1 MEQATVVHSKS
12 DSYLRLL
19 LVLLLAAVMVPAMHA
34 QSTPDRLIAQ
44 PLGPGGCYNVSLTN
58 TNGAAQ
64 PIDGLLLRILAPGT
78 HWHSRVK
85 APLSW
90 TVEIPS
96 GDILRFHTDTA
107 AVQPLMRQ
115 LFTSLC
121 LDPVCDQPASIPV
134 LWQTFNGAA
143 VISSD
148 TLLLDC
154 VPFDRADTIAVRDST
169 GVLLI
174 TVANRNSSG
183 IPTDAFSIESLTPG
197 ITFAARSNNGWGI
210 ATSTDTTAQFVPG
223 ASPIMAGES
232 LPGFVIDPDIPVSS
246 APPFRFRWSTFADQR
261 GISSGVF
268 SYDGPPQGDS
278 IRWHGAAPTPD
289 GAMNLQP
296 LTLRNL
302 HRPPGAVDRIRFEIL
317 TPGIRFTELSAGPW
331 TRTVESAS
339 VLRFDASTPLPTGDS
354 LTGMQLAMEN
364 PGVFDQVRLRWQ
376 TFLGGTVVFSDTV
389 MLACPP
395 TVFTAADTMLLAMT
409 DSCAATVLLVNR
421 HAPSTAVTHFAAEI
435 LGGGEDF
442 QSVVAPA
449 GWRLDSLT
457 LDGAYFRHA
466 ASGLS
471 SGDTTEAFILNFTGH
486 EAGRPFPLRL
496 RSWYNQRVVGEDV
509 QIVACDAP
517 PGNCDSISVHELDS
531 RAFFYSVHNTH
542 QPASTITAVAV
553 SAPAK
558 DVTISVISLPDGW
571 TVDSAA
577 TDYLRATTTA
587 GLPSGVPSSADFA
600 LRFSRN
606 TRSDVSLR
614 WCTIDSAGVICC
626 QSLPLQLPA
635 WRECD
640 SLDVTPIAGD
650 CGADLRLHSIH
661 GGGTTIVALGIQVRT
676 PGRTIDTAFA
686 RPGWNVERHSAD
698 RIAFIPDG
706 HNGLNPGTALVGI
719 SVRFGP
725 AGASGDVEFEWTT
738 YNRFSAICGNLATV
752 SCTPAG
758 LDCDSV
764 AVTADT
770 TAPCCFDLSVTNLRA
785 ADVLVDSVALR
796 VLTPDVLLYPSTV
809 TAPEGWVF
817 SGGETAVEW
826 STASDPIPFGAL
838 RTGFGVCFDNDATGN
853 APFEVEVRRVD
864 SDGRACLDTVL
875 LQCGQTLRVTD
886 APYPTRAALSAN
898 YPNPFAGVTTLVYD
912 IPRGQRVMLE
922 VLDATGRVVFV
933 AVDGHH
939 EAGRHSLRF
948 DASALPSGMYFARL
962 RSGMDVII
970 RAMMHLRR

>member
-1 MEQATVVHSKS
+1 MIFFVLTSVAAPS
-12 DSYLRLL
+12 LR
-19 LVLLLAAVMVPAMHA
+19 A
-34 QSTPDRLIAQ
+34 QSTPDRLIGQ
-44 PLGPGGCYNVSLTN
+44 SLGPGGCYNFSLTN
-58 TNGAAQ
+58 TNGNQQ
-64 PIDGLLLRILAPGT
+64 PIDGVHLRILAPGT
-78 HWHSRVK
+78 LWHLRVK
-85 APLSW
+85 APPAW
-90 TVEIPS
+90 TVAMPS
-96 GDILRFHTDTA
+96 PDVLRFHTDTA
-107 AVQPLMRQ
+107 VVKPAMRQ
-115 LFTSLC
+115 LFTGIC

-134 LWQTFNGAA
+134 YWETLNGTA
-143 VISSD
+143 VISAD
-148 TLLLDC
+148 TLLLEC
-154 VPFDRADTIAVRDST
+154 LPLDRADTITLRDSA

-174 TVANRNSSG
+174 TVMNRNSG
-183 IPTDAFSIESLTPG
+183 GFQTDAFTIESLTPG
-197 ITFAARSNNGWGI
+197 IAIAAWSVNGWGT
-210 ATSTDTTAQFVPG
+210 AGSTDTIARFTAG
-223 ASPIMAGES
+223 GTLLSSGET
-232 LPGFVIDPDIPVSS
+232 LPGFAIDPDIPVS
-246 APPFRFRWSTFADQR
+246 AVPPFRFRWTTSFDQR
-261 GISSGVF
+261 GISTGEF

-278 IRWHGAAPTPD
+278 IRWYGSGPTPD
-289 GAMNLQP
+289 GATNLQP
-296 LTLRNL
+296 FTLRNL
-302 HRPPGAVDRIRFEIL
+302 HRPAGAIDRIRFEIL
-317 TPGIRFTELSAGPW
+317 TPGIRVSAPGSGPW
-331 TRTVESAS
+331 THTIESQTA
-339 VLRFDASTPLPTGDS
+339 VRFDAVTPLPTGDS
-354 LTGMQLAMEN
+354 LVGMQLAMVN

-376 TFLGGTVVFSDTV
+376 TFLNGTAVFSDTI

-395 TVFTAADTMLLAMT
+395 TVFTASDTMLLAMG

-421 HAPSTAVTHFAAEI
+421 HAPFTTSTHVAAEI
-435 LGGGEDF
+435 LAGGEDF
-442 QSVVAPA
+442 VSVTAPA

-471 SGDTTEAFILNFTGH
+471 SGDTTEAFILNFTEH

-509 QIVACDAP
+509 QIVACEAP
-517 PGNCDSISVHELDS
+517 PGNCDSIGVHVLDS
-531 RAFFYSVHNTH
+531 RASLFSVYNTH

-553 SAPAK
+553 SAPAR
-558 DVTISVISLPDGW
+558 DVTIGVISLPDGW
-571 TVDSAA
+571 MVDSAA

-587 GLPSGVPSSADFA
+587 GLPSGEPNPADFA

-626 QSLPLQLPA
+626 QTLPLQLPA
-635 WRECD
+635 WRDCD
-640 SLDVTPIAGD
+640 SLEVTPIPGD
-650 CGADLRLHSIH
+650 CGADLRLHNIH
-661 GGGTTIVALGIQVRT
+661 GGGATIVALGIHVRT

-686 RPGWNVERHSAD
+686 RPGWNVERHGAD

-706 HNGLNPGTALVGI
+706 HDGLNPGTALVGI

-738 YNRFSAICGNLATV
+738 YNRFSGICGNLATV
-752 SCTPAG
+752 SCTPAS

-796 VLTPDVLLYPSTV
+796 VLTPDVLLYQSTV

-933 AVDGHH
+933 AVDGHR
-939 EAGRHSLRF
+939 EAGGHVLRF
-948 DASALPSGMYFARL
+948 DASSLPSGMYFARL
-962 RSGMDVII
+962 RSGQDVII